1 MNRFMLS
8 LALATGLA
16 LGLAAPSARGAVI
29 QALSTP
35 EMSSAQ
41 FGSLF
46 QPIAD
51 APVKTSDF
59 TYLGAPASGS
69 MQSQVFEGVGAAA
82 GLYAYA
88 YKLGVN
94 NVNDSDGNAVNLQS
108 ASWKFNATPVGTN
121 FLNQSSPAYSY
132 VIKDGPVGSMSSPVA
147 APGQGVLGPASLSWQ
162 PGTNVG
168 SLVASFVDPAG
179 QVPALNAG
187 GSSATFVVITDKPF
201 TTQPV
206 NIQSPNP
213 IDPQSSL
220 TLTYAATGG
229 AIQPVPVPEPSTVLA
244 WAGMAGAVVLVRRV
258 RNNRLAIA

>member
-1 MNRFMLS
+1 MNRFMFS
-8 LALATGLA
+8 LALATALA
-16 LGLAAPSARGAVI
+16 LGLNAQSARAAVI

-41 FGSLF
+41 FSSLF

-51 APVKTSDF
+51 APVKTSSF
-59 TYLGAPASGS
+59 TYLGAPASGA
-69 MQSQVFEGVGAAA
+69 MQSQVFEGVGSAA
-82 GLYAYA
+82 GLFAYA
-88 YKLGVN
+88 YQLGVN

-121 FLNQSSPAYSY
+121 FLNQANPAYSY
-132 VIKDGPVGSMSSPVA
+132 VIKDGPVGSMSAPVA
-147 APGQGVLGPASLSWQ
+147 APGQTILGPASLSWQ

-179 QVPALNAG
+179 GVPALNAG
-187 GSSATFVVITDKPF
+187 GNSATFVVISDKPF

-220 TLTYAATGG
+220 TLTYSATGG
-229 AIQPVPVPEPSTVLA
+229 TIQPIPVPEPSTVLA

-258 RNNRLAIA
+258 RKNRLAIA